1 LPKAAAND
9 LLGRVREVVSDP
21 LNLLIE
27 EIAKRRTGEILQS
40 LDRALNATVR
50 P

>member
-27 EIAKRRTGEILQS
+27 EIAKRRPGEILQS